1 MTREGLTRRS
11 FVKTA
16 SLAGA
21 AAALSVGYTGKLA
34 KVEQA
39 WADDAESASTDSGR
53 KTYVTT
59 CRGCIQACPARVYV
73 ENGIVT
79 KIEGHPYGP
88 TSLGSLCMKG
98 LNQLNNCYSPYR
110 VLYPLKRSGA
120 RGAEEMA
127 WERISWDE
135 AIDLAATKIAD
146 AIEKYGTYS
155 FFTSS
160 GGGGSYSMRQA
171 ITMCHSL
178 GSPTVFRARLRPV
191 LPAALLYRPVHV
203 RRHGPVH
210 CRCGRA
216 GALQGH
222 CPSLVREDGHLGS
235 DRR

>member
-39 WADDAESASTDSGR
+39 WADDAENASTDSGR

-88 TSLGSLCMKG
+88 TSLG
-98 LNQLNNCYSPYR
+98 
-110 VLYPLKRSGA
+110 
-120 RGAEEMA
+120 
-127 WERISWDE
+127 
-135 AIDLAATKIAD
+135 
-146 AIEKYGTYS
+146 
-155 FFTSS
+155 
-160 GGGGSYSMRQA
+160 
-171 ITMCHSL
+171 
-178 GSPTVFRARLRPV
+178 
-191 LPAALLYRPVHV
+191 
-203 RRHGPVH
+203 
-210 CRCGRA
+210 
-216 GALQGH
+216 
-222 CPSLVREDGHLGS
+222 
-235 DRR
+235 